1 VADHEEIG
9 DVTEVSEVEDDE
21 FVSFLVQSS
30 IDAVGDLE
38 RQILAQ
44 RSSSSR

>member
-9 DVTEVSEVEDDE
+9 DVTDLSEVEDDE
-21 FVSFLVQSS
+21 VLSFLVQGS
-30 IDAVGDLE
+30 IDAVGE
-38 RQILAQ
+38 FEGQVLAQ